1 MPFIGFTGDM
11 VILKGIITLLVTLG
25 MVPHRVG
32 HMIDF
37 FIVDHRGTCNIIL
50 GRPFLA
56 RTKKAISMHYLAME
70 IPTVGEVI
78 TIKRDQR
85 LAGGCY
91 YVFSKASYQI
101 ATNVPLKGYPIDIKP
116 PISLSK

>member
-1 MPFIGFTGDM
+1 MGDM
-11 VILKGIITLLVTLG
+11 VILKGIITLPVILG
-25 MVPHRVG
+25 MVPHRVS

-56 RTKKAISMHYLAME
+56 RTKKTISMHYLAME
-70 IPTVGEVI
+70 IPIVGEVI
-78 TIKRDQR
+78 TIKGDQR
-85 LAGGCY
+85 LAEGCY
-91 YVFSKASYQI
+91 SVFSKASYQI
-101 ATNVPLKGYPIDIKP
+101 ATNVPLKGYPIGIKP